1 MRVLQ
6 IAAERKKPDR
16 GGDDEHDDDEAPTT
30 PTDEPEPIP
39 VLDPPPDERPH
50 PPLTV

>member
-1 MRVLQ
+1 MRTLQ
-6 IAAERKKPDR
+6 IAGERKKPE
-16 GGDDEHDDDEAPTT
+16 GDDDKYDDDEAPTT

-39 VLDPPPDERPH
+39 VQDPPPDERPH